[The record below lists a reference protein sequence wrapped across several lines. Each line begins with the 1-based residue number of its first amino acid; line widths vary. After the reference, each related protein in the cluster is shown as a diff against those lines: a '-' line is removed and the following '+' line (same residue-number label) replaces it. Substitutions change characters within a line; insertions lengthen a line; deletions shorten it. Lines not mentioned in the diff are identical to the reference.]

1 MSSLAESYCN
11 ITTDLQAIADV
22 AVYDRKR
29 VMPNNFVAS
38 GISNIYYLNNA
49 GFCSVIYRDGKDL
62 GATQSS
68 QPSSAEQ
75 WRYVSADDRIE
86 YYEASTTAA
95 ALNAL
100 NWEESEDW
108 ATLKQKAVDESAD
121 EMRSYL
127 NRPVYPIKNATYQ
140 GASER
145 NYDFILVRINA
156 ILAVSNLALRT
167 NPERAA
173 EIRAL
178 AINDETGQGLLDKL
192 RRHEYALWNE
202 TTIKSENGIVQIVT
216 QNASSTGGITDLKMR
231 GPVNTDYDE
240 VRVVI
245 STAGTVAASYG
256 STPTAKYDVY
266 VKNSDGLKQNKIIS
280 GEIITGAYQTFVYN
294 SQIIFGLGVYTL
306 NDEFSVTFRS
316 SEVAIGSIRSGQLYR

>member
-22 AVYDRKR
+22 AVFDRKR
-29 VMPNNFVAS
+29 VLPNNWVES
-38 GISNIYYLNNA
+38 GTTSLYYLHNA
-49 GFCSVIYRDGKDL
+49 GFCSAIFMDG
-62 GATQSS
+62 
-68 QPSSAEQ
+68 AEQ
-75 WRYVSADDRIE
+75 TPVSDTPNAMGEWEYQASADRLDMFIGGSSVADMNSR
-86 YYEASTTAA
+86 
-95 ALNAL
+95 

-127 NRPVYPIKNATYQ
+127 NRPIYPIKNSTYQ
-140 GASER
+140 GAAER

-202 TTIKSENGIVQIVT
+202 TTTKSENGIVQVVT

-231 GPVNTDYDE
+231 GPVTTDYDE

-245 STAGTVAASYG
+245 STAGTVAATYG
-256 STPTAKYDVY
+256 STPTAKFDAYA
-266 VKNSDGLKQNKIIS
+266 KNADGLKQNKIIS
-280 GEIITGAYQTFVYN
+280 GEIITGAYQSFVYN

>member
-22 AVYDRKR
+22 AVFDRKR
-29 VMPNNFVAS
+29 VLPNNWVES
-38 GISNIYYLNNA
+38 GTTSLYYLHNA
-49 GFCSVIYRDGKDL
+49 GFCSAIFMDG
-62 GATQSS
+62 
-68 QPSSAEQ
+68 AEQ
-75 WRYVSADDRIE
+75 TPVSDTPNAMGEWEYQSASDRLDLFIGGSSVADMNSR
-86 YYEASTTAA
+86 
-95 ALNAL
+95 NF
-100 NWEESEDW
+100 EESEDW

-140 GASER
+140 GAAER

-202 TTIKSENGIVQIVT
+202 TTTKSENGIVQIVT

-231 GPVNTDYDE
+231 GPVTTDYDE

-245 STAGTVAASYG
+245 STACTVAATYG
-256 STPTAKYDVY
+256 STPTAKFDAYA
-266 VKNSDGLKQNKIIS
+266 KNADGLKQNKLIS
-280 GEIITGAYQTFVYN
+280 GEIITGAYQTFLYN